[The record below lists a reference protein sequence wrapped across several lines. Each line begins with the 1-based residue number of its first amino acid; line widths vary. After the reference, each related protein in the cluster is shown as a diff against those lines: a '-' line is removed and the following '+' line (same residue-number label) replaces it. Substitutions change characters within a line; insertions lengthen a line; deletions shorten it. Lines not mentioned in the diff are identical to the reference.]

1 MFEWYTQSSR
11 QIPRHYIRAA
21 GPIVTTQ
28 AIQALRSNPQQ
39 MPIYPRL

>member
-28 AIQALRSNPQQ
+28 ALRSNPQQ